1 MLDPHFISVYNE
13 LNIFCLIILAII
25 GLGTRIES
33 SDNATARSHTRAI
46 LATCAFIVT
55 DALWFTMNSG
65 YLPGSAF
72 SLMTLKSLYFLS
84 TTFMC
89 YCWFICFER
98 RQGITDEK
106 IGSSKLYVPSLVA
119 IHLVLLVA
127 NAFFG
132 FFFRYDGLTYVRGPL
147 FLSQYILSYGYVL
160 LCSAMALKRAI
171 AVEHFSE
178 RERHI
183 ALALFPVP
191 PAICGVIQYFA
202 PFLPCACC
210 GRHRSYS
217 RRIGRP

>member
-89 YCWFICFER
+89 YCWFICF
-98 RQGITDEK
+98 
-106 IGSSKLYVPSLVA
+106 
-119 IHLVLLVA
+119 
-127 NAFFG
+127 
-132 FFFRYDGLTYVRGPL
+132 
-147 FLSQYILSYGYVL
+147 
-160 LCSAMALKRAI
+160 
-171 AVEHFSE
+171 
-178 RERHI
+178 
-183 ALALFPVP
+183 
-191 PAICGVIQYFA
+191 
-202 PFLPCACC
+202 
-210 GRHRSYS
+210 
-217 RRIGRP
+217 